1 MLTNR
6 EKELLYKAKQGDMD
20 AFEQI
25 IKLYEKKIC
34 QTIFY
39 MVKNDSQVEDIAQ
52 EVFIKVYKNLSKF
65 NEQSSLYTWIYRIT
79 MNACFDE
86 IKKEKKVYHLSNYID
101 TDDGEQEI
109 EYEDEK
115 QNVDE
120 IVERKLNKEVLIKAI
135 KSLNE
140 EYRSLIVL
148 RDIRGFSYWE
158 ISDMLNM
165 KLGTVKSKISRARES
180 LKKELIKS
188 SELFGRIN
196 TFSKSVHRFGKN
208 AP

>member
-1 MLTNR
+1 MITNR
-6 EKELLYKAKQGDMD
+6 EKELLYKAKQGDMS
-20 AFEQI
+20 AFEDI
-25 IKLYEKKIC
+25 VKLYENKIC

-39 MVKNDSQVEDIAQ
+39 MIKNESNVEDIAQ
-52 EVFIKVYKNLSKF
+52 EVFIKVYNNLSKF
-65 NEQSSLYTWIYRIT
+65 NKQSSLYTLIYRIT
-79 MNACFDE
+79 MNTCYDE
-86 IKKEKKVYHLSNYID
+86 IKKEKKIYHLSNYVD
-101 TDDGEQEI
+101 SDDGEQEV
-109 EYEDEK
+109 EFEDEN

-165 KLGTVKSKISRARES
+165 KLGTVKSKISRAREA
-180 LKKELIKS
+180 LKKELIRMGYTGYS
-188 SELFGRIN
+188 IDEE
-196 TFSKSVHRFGKN
+196 
-208 AP
+208 

>member
-1 MLTNR
+1 VTTNR

-25 IKLYEKKIC
+25 VKMYENKIC
-34 QTIFY
+34 QTIFFV
-39 MVKNDSQVEDIAQ
+39 VKNESKVEDIAQ

-86 IKKEKKVYHLSNYID
+86 MKKEKKVYHLSTYVE

-109 EYEDEK
+109 EYEDES
-115 QNVDE
+115 QNIDD
-120 IVERKLNKEVLIKAI
+120 IVERKLNKEVLIKSI

-148 RDIRGFSYWE
+148 RDIKGFSYWE
-158 ISDMLNM
+158 ISDILNM
-165 KLGTVKSKISRARES
+165 KLGTVKSKISRAREA
-180 LKKELIKS
+180 LKKELVRMGYTGYSI
-188 SELFGRIN
+188 SED
-196 TFSKSVHRFGKN
+196 
-208 AP
+208 

>member
-1 MLTNR
+1 MTTNR

-25 IKLYEKKIC
+25 VKMYENKIC
-34 QTIFY
+34 QTIFFV
-39 MVKNDSQVEDIAQ
+39 VKNESKVEDIAQ

-86 IKKEKKVYHLSNYID
+86 MKKEKKVYHLSTYVE

-109 EYEDEK
+109 EYEDES
-115 QNVDE
+115 QNIDD
-120 IVERKLNKEVLIKAI
+120 IVERKLNKEVLIKSI

-148 RDIRGFSYWE
+148 RDIKGFSYWE
-158 ISDMLNM
+158 ISDILNM
-165 KLGTVKSKISRARES
+165 KLGTVKSKISRAREA
-180 LKKELIKS
+180 LKKELVRMGYTGYSI
-188 SELFGRIN
+188 SED
-196 TFSKSVHRFGKN
+196 
-208 AP
+208 